1 MHLQLLSHVHLS
13 SDLGGEVLLLLL
25 DALAGLEANGGDEL
39 HGTAQLLGGVG
50 NVVLHGALEQVA
62 ADELHLQQAVL
73 LVELVHLAH
82 DDLLLDLG
90 GLGGHLGIAV
100 HQSQG
105 DLLLL
110 GQDVLGDL
118 GLIPEAGIQSG
129 DLHGDVLADLGGIH
143 ALHGQVHQNADL
155 AAGMDIAH
163 AGVLGEADEAADLQ
177 VLADGHDLLG
187 HGLGHGQLGA
197 GILAVHQGV
206 HIGGVVI
213 QNGLGDILDEID
225 EQRGLGSEVGL
236 GIDLDDDADAVLDGI
251 FCAGGDAKFD
261 MQGNIG
267 AMWCFSV
274 PLGFLAAFWLKLPV
288 MVVYCI
294 VNLDEIVKLPAVYH
308 HYKKYIWVRNITR
321 DVED

>member
-1 MHLQLLSHVHLS
+1 M
-13 SDLGGEVLLLLL
+13 
-25 DALAGLEANGGDEL
+25 
-39 HGTAQLLGGVG
+39 
-50 NVVLHGALEQVA
+50 LHGALEQVA
-62 ADELHLQQAVL
+62 ADKLHLQQAIFL
-73 LVELVHLAH
+73 IELVHLAH

-129 DLHGDVLADLGGIH
+129 DLHGDVLADLGGVH

-163 AGVLGEADEAADLQ
+163 AGVLGKADEAADLQ

-213 QNGLGDILDEID
+213 QNGLGDILDEGD
-225 EQRGLGSEVGL
+225 KQVALGAEVGL
-236 GIDLDDDADAVLDGI
+236 AVDFHQGAHAVLHQGI
-251 FCAGGDAKFD
+251 GHTLGGDAAGLLGGLGQALLPQILNGLVHVAVALG
-261 MQGNIG
+261 QG
-267 AMWCFSV
+267 
-274 PLGFLAAFWLKLPV
+274 LLAV
-288 MVVYCI
+288 
-294 VNLDEIVKLPAVYH
+294 H
-308 HYKKYIWVRNITR
+308 HAHAGHLAQGLHISSSKRHS
-321 DVED
+321 